1 MSMKKK
7 AVVTGGAGFIGS
19 HLVEALDA
27 EGWAITV
34 VDDLS
39 ASGNWGKIPHAVR
52 ERVKLVES
60 PCNDFAL
67 MRCELSDGDCLF
79 HLAAVSSVIGA
90 QKDPARSVYSGEMAL
105 LTCARAAV
113 EAGCRHI
120 VYASSAAVYGDPVSL
135 PIDENHPCEP
145 LSIYGAGKLSCER
158 YLRYFARGHG
168 IKVSCLRFFNVYG
181 PRQDPSNPY
190 SGVIS
195 KFMEAAARG
204 VPLEVTGDGEQT
216 RDFIHVQDVARA
228 CLRMAGLPDIQERSD
243 HEVFNIGAGSAVTIN
258 DLAATIG
265 ALAGTAFAIRHVE
278 SRTGEIRHSVCD
290 AGKALRIAGFRC
302 SVPLSEGLEA
312 LLAVGKP

>member
-1 MSMKKK
+1 MRTNKK

-39 ASGNWGKIPHAVR
+39 ASGNWDKIPNR
-52 ERVKLVES
+52 GRDRVKLVES
-60 PCNDFAL
+60 PCNDFNL
-67 MRCELSDGDCLF
+67 MRRELHGADVLF

-113 EAGCRHI
+113 EAGCRNI

-145 LSIYGAGKLSCER
+145 LSIYGASKLSCER
-158 YLRYFARGHG
+158 YLKYFARDYAM
-168 IKVSCLRFFNVYG
+168 KVSCLRFFNVYG

-195 KFMEAAARG
+195 KFMDAALNR

-228 CLRMAGLPDIQERSD
+228 CLRMAERPDLKGRVN
-243 HEVFNIGAGSAVTIN
+243 HEVVNIGSGSQVTIN
-258 DLAATIG
+258 QLAETIG
-265 ALAGTAFAIRHVE
+265 ALAGSVVEIRHVKP
-278 SRTGEIRHSVCD
+278 RAGEIRHSVCNPAHARQMCD
-290 AGKALRIAGFRC
+290 FISRMSLD
-302 SVPLSEGLEA
+302 SGLEDLFA
-312 LLAVGKP
+312 S